1 MANIG
6 LAKHSASEVYIAS
19 LSLKKKK
26 KKKTQSK
33 ILHSSLRIEGK
44 EFPLF
49 EFELRLEKGRNLSIN
64 ITDIPI
70 W

>member
-19 LSLKKKK
+19 LSLKKK